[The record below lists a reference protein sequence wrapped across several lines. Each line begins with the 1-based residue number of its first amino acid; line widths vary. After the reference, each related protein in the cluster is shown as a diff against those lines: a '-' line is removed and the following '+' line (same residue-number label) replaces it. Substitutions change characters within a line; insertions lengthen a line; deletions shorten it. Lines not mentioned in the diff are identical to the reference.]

1 VLVHCVKDS
10 QKEPTSC
17 SCHAAMD
24 NSLLVMGGRTSE
36 VGWFRS
42 RTETYHNDVVSVDFS
57 VGPQWRPQLAQG
69 DIPQSREF
77 HTISAISGGR
87 LLLLGG
93 VVAPSKEML
102 ETSRVILGQG
112 HAICVILFTMCRS
125 PQSAFHR
132 ASIEALVHAALLLHA
147 VLSCC
152 RGP

>member
-1 VLVHCVKDS
+1 
-10 QKEPTSC
+10 
-17 SCHAAMD
+17 MD

-57 VGPQWRPQLAQG
+57 VGPQWQPQLAQG

-93 VVAPSKEML
+93 VVAASKEIL
-102 ETSRVILGQG
+102 ETSRVILGQDM
-112 HAICVILFTMCRS
+112 HTCTISICVILFTMCRS

-132 ASIEALVHAALLLHA
+132 AGIEALVHAALLLHA
-147 VLSCC
+147 VFLLPWPH
-152 RGP
+152 GP

>member
-1 VLVHCVKDS
+1 
-10 QKEPTSC
+10 
-17 SCHAAMD
+17 M
-24 NSLLVMGGRTSE
+24 MGGRTSE

-57 VGPQWRPQLAQG
+57 VGPQWQPQLAQG

-93 VVAPSKEML
+93 VVAASKEIL

-112 HAICVILFTMCRS
+112 HAYMHNLDLCHSFHYV
-125 PQSAFHR
+125 QSLPSLPSTELA
-132 ASIEALVHAALLLHA
+132 
-147 VLSCC
+147 
-152 RGP
+152 